1 MSNIKTVLDNVKNP
15 VQVEKKKEQQQQEI
29 KVESVPSAPVKKQL
43 TEKQRE
49 ALKKGQETRLR
60 NLEAKREALKN
71 NTDLPTSVKE
81 YEHPP
86 INVKEEPKKAVKKI
100 DDIQLIIKK
109 LDELEKLR
117 KEQIKI
123 EPVKEEL
130 TKPPVIEQS
139 QSYEG
144 KQEEKPVEE
153 LPKPAVEIE
162 SKKTIINDTPW
173 KSRHMVKSATDISQ
187 FRINKAVGK
196 NNPFKKL

>member
-1 MSNIKTVLDNVKNP
+1 MSNIKTVLDNVKKP
-15 VQVEKKKEQQQQEI
+15 VQVEKKKEAQPEEI
-29 KVESVPSAPVKKQL
+29 KVESVPQAPIKKQL

-71 NTDLPTSVKE
+71 NSDLPTSVKE

-109 LDELEKLR
+109 LDELEKIR

-173 KSRHMVKSATDISQ
+173 KSRHMVKSITDISQ